1 MLPKHLT
8 QIQFPQQIESLP
20 AKPLSAQ
27 FKWWKEERRGIITK
41 LQNSFGS
48 RAHVVGLAGHH
59 HQTDPWTAGWA
70 WGTWTAQPHH
80 SPVQNQQGQGTRGSP
95 KLTNTFCSTRLD
107 ESCFQAPL
115 LALPGNNTLK
125 DLRATGEHSKS
136 EHVCTITPL
145 LSTHQH
151 CRKHG
156 GKHGCASW
164 RCTQTTPS
172 RSSRNFHSLLQQHCW
187 CLLESNGR
195 WLELARPN

>member
-95 KLTNTFCSTRLD
+95 KLTNTFCSARLD

-136 EHVCTITPL
+136 EHVCTISAFHTPALQEAWWKTWVCFMAMYPDNSFKKLQEFPFTATATL
-145 LSTHQH
+145 LVFT
-151 CRKHG
+151 
-156 GKHGCASW
+156 GK
-164 RCTQTTPS
+164 
-172 RSSRNFHSLLQQHCW
+172 
-187 CLLESNGR
+187 
-195 WLELARPN
+195 